1 MDDYSYS
8 VMDSSYLIQMH
19 SVASSA
25 LFHWTLAV
33 EHCLMPA
40 VLVNQF
46 AAFPFAKCSYMHCIY
61 TRNVPHQLTY
71 I

>member
-1 MDDYSYS
+1 
-8 VMDSSYLIQMH
+8 MDSSYLIQMH

-46 AAFPFAKCSYMHCIY
+46 AAFPFAKCSYMHCSYIY
-61 TRNVPHQLTY
+61 KKCPSPINLYMSLHLL
-71 I
+71 